1 MATDIVTTN
10 ADSGAGSL
18 RAVLAAAAAGDTIV
32 FDPTVFTN
40 ATTDDI
46 KLASSLTI
54 TKNVNIEGHVGGGSG
69 TANIEIDGQNAV
81 TDLVINAGV
90 SVYLDGLLIEN
101 GKGTGAIGQ
110 AAAGGIFDS
119 GTLTLNNSVVM
130 GNAATGGNGA
140 NGSYTVYGYNGDGTP
155 GQAGGA
161 AAGGIYVARGAT
173 LNLVTTSNAF
183 SLNEA
188 TGGHGGAGGEGYGYR
203 AGGAGGDGAYAT
215 SSGSGSR
222 AATAGAAGPT
232 GLRGYSG
239 GAGGA
244 AGQPGTKGTMYYAS
258 TALHDAPS
266 GGGGGGNAF
275 ANDGGLGT
283 IQTVA
288 VACYCHGTLI
298 LTDRGERSVENLAI
312 GDLVTT
318 ASGKHRAVKWIGRRS
333 YAGHFIAGNH
343 LMLPVTIRA
352 GALADNLPHTDLVVS
367 PGHAM
372 LVDGQLVPAW
382 RLVNGVS
389 ITQASEVEAV
399 TYIHVE
405 LHQHDILL
413 ANGAPAE
420 SFLDETGFRGQF
432 QNAHEFYSLYPDVPS
447 SAPLQGRLEDG
458 FALQRIQERLAMRA
472 GLMPALEPVGAL
484 RGYLDQAGPDRVCG
498 WAQDVDSP
506 EEPVALE
513 ISVDGVPVLCVIA
526 NGWRAD
532 LRGAGC
538 GSGCHA
544 FDISLPVAGVVTV
557 RRVTDGAVLT
567 MTTAAEDSRAA

>member
-1 MATDIVTTN
+1 MQLATDIVTTN

-18 RAVLAAAAAGDTIV
+18 RAVLAAAVAGDTVV
-32 FDPTVFTN
+32 FDPTIFTN

-54 TKNVNIEGHVGGGSG
+54 TKNVTIEGNVGGGH
-69 TANIEIDGQNAV
+69 IELDGQNAV

-140 NGSYTVYGYNGDGTP
+140 DGSYSQYGYNGDGTP

-161 AAGGIYVARGAT
+161 AAGGIYVASGAT

-183 SLNEA
+183 SLDTA
-188 TGGHGGAGGEGYGYR
+188 TGGRGGAGGDGYFLR
-203 AGGAGGDGAYAT
+203 AGGVGGDGAYAT

-222 AATAGAAGPT
+222 AATAGAAGEPGARQT
-232 GLRGYSG
+232 AG

-244 AGQPGTKGTMYYAS
+244 AGQPGTKGATYYVRPYILEAAS
-258 TALHDAPS
+258 G

-298 LTDRGERSVENLAI
+298 LTDTGERSVQSLAI

-318 ASGKHRAVKWIGRRS
+318 ASGEHRPIKWIGRRS
-333 YAGHFIAGNH
+333 YAGRFLAANPGVQPIRF
-343 LMLPVTIRA
+343 RA
-352 GALADNLPHTDLVVS
+352 GSLGAGLPRRDLLVS
-367 PGHAM
+367 PDHAM
-372 LVDGQLVPAW
+372 FLDGVLVPA
-382 RLVNGVS
+382 RCLVNGATILRDLSLHRVDY
-389 ITQASEVEAV
+389 V
-399 TYIHVE
+399 HVE
-405 LHQHDILL
+405 LESHDVLL
-413 ANGAPAE
+413 AEGAASE
-420 SFLDETGFRGQF
+420 SFMDDDSRGMF
-432 QNAHEFYSLYPDVPS
+432 HNAEEFAPLYPE
-447 SAPLQGRLEDG
+447 APKPDG
-458 FALQRIQERLAMRA
+458 FCARRIEGGFELEAIRHTLALIAA
-472 GLMPALEPVGAL
+472 
-484 RGYLDQAGPDRVCG
+484 QA
-498 WAQDVDSP
+498 A
-506 EEPVALE
+506 
-513 ISVDGVPVLCVIA
+513 
-526 NGWRAD
+526 
-532 LRGAGC
+532 
-538 GSGCHA
+538 
-544 FDISLPVAGVVTV
+544 
-557 RRVTDGAVLT
+557 
-567 MTTAAEDSRAA
+567 RAA

>member
-1 MATDIVTTN
+1 MQLATDIVTTN

-18 RAVLAAAAAGDTIV
+18 RAVLAAAVAGDTVV
-32 FDPTVFTN
+32 FDPTIFTN

-54 TKNVNIEGHVGGGSG
+54 TKNVNIEGNVGGGH
-69 TANIEIDGQNAV
+69 IELDGQNAV

-161 AAGGIYVARGAT
+161 AAGGIYVASGAT

-183 SLNEA
+183 SLDTA
-188 TGGHGGAGGEGYGYR
+188 TGGRGGAGGEGYGYR
-203 AGGAGGDGAYAT
+203 AGGVGGDGAYAT

-232 GLRGYSG
+232 GLRDYSG

-244 AGQPGTKGTMYYAS
+244 AGQPGTRGTMYYAS

-298 LTDRGERSVENLAI
+298 LTDSGERSVQSLAI

-318 ASGKHRAVKWIGRRS
+318 ASGEHRAVKWIGRRS
-333 YAGHFIAGNH
+333 YAGRFLAANPGVQPIRF
-343 LMLPVTIRA
+343 RA
-352 GALADNLPHTDLVVS
+352 GSLGAGLPRRDLLVS
-367 PGHAM
+367 PDHAM
-372 LVDGQLVPAW
+372 FLDGVLVPA
-382 RLVNGVS
+382 RCLVNGAS
-389 ITQASEVEAV
+389 ILRDRGVHRV
-399 TYIHVE
+399 DYVHVE
-405 LHQHDILL
+405 LDSHDVLL
-413 ANGAPAE
+413 AEGAASE
-420 SFLDETGFRGQF
+420 SFMDDDSRGMF
-432 QNAHEFYSLYPDVPS
+432 HNAEEFAPLYPE
-447 SAPLQGRLEDG
+447 APK
-458 FALQRIQERLAMRA
+458 
-472 GLMPALEPVGAL
+472 PVGFCARRIEGGFELEAIRHTLAL
-484 RGYLDQAGPDRVCG
+484 IAAQA
-498 WAQDVDSP
+498 A
-506 EEPVALE
+506 
-513 ISVDGVPVLCVIA
+513 
-526 NGWRAD
+526 
-532 LRGAGC
+532 
-538 GSGCHA
+538 
-544 FDISLPVAGVVTV
+544 
-557 RRVTDGAVLT
+557 
-567 MTTAAEDSRAA
+567 RAA